1 MKKVLIIEDNENNL
15 YLMRKILQKVG
26 YTVIEARD
34 GATGVELAITKK
46 PNIIL
51 LDIQLP
57 VLDGYSVIKKIREN
71 EITKDVIIIT
81 VSSYAMEGDK
91 EKALVAGCND
101 YIEKPI
107 DPQSFIEILK
117 KY

>member
-26 YTVIEARD
+26 YNVIEARD
-34 GATGVELAITKK
+34 GATGLELAITKK

-57 VLDGYSVIKKIREN
+57 VMDGYGVIKKIREN
-71 EITKDVIIIT
+71 EIIKDVIIII
-81 VSSYAMEGDK
+81 VSSYAMDGDK
-91 EKALVAGCND
+91 EKAFSAGCNE
-101 YIEKPI
+101 YVEKPI
-107 DPQSFIEILK
+107 DPQSFIETVK